1 MTYYDLDNDTEGSQ
15 QQAERDANLVLPLDG
30 TAGGYGEDAFLPT
43 CPICFDPI
51 DYCLGHGELG

>member
-1 MTYYDLDNDTEGSQ
+1 MNDDEVTETD
-15 QQAERDANLVLPLDG
+15 EDANLALLLDG